1 MGALAGAVESI
12 WAIFRALLA
21 GRKAP
26 RNCKVALVR
35 VFNPAKSSFMFPTK
49 ALAAPLERDGWSGN
63 LFCVLKLLLSFP
75 TDDKDTNIPLAIVV
89 DYLGQENVK

>member
-12 WAIFRALLA
+12 WAILRALLA

-49 ALAAPLERDGWSGN
+49 ALAAPLETAQVGTFFVSY
-63 LFCVLKLLLSFP
+63 KLLLSFP